1 MMPAAVAT
9 KPRIRVPAGSAA
21 MPVAR
26 PATSAGF
33 MRSGE
38 GFRERSPTFAGWH
51 PALREISDDV
61 KQAWRLGTARAVDSI
76 QNSGWLAGAVD
87 KSMAA
92 VCGVG
97 LRLNCKP
104 DMSAF
109 NWDED
114 QTSEWA
120 RKVERR
126 FEAWANSPRACD
138 AGARYTLGQL
148 GAQAYR
154 HWLATGEIVATLPY
168 FAHAGSEFETKIK
181 LLPAWRL
188 SERSDFSQNMFQG
201 VRLNAVGAPTGYLFR
216 VRTPFYD
223 TGELELVA
231 NDVYGRPVVMH
242 IFDGEPEQYRGITGF
257 VPVLKVTRQFDQ
269 LSDATLTAAIV
280 QAIFAA
286 TFKSTAAPEDALD
299 ALRSDGE
306 QSGKE
311 FENLLTQKAGWY
323 EKTDLN
329 LGVNGKI
336 AHLFPGDELSFLRS
350 EHPNSTYESF
360 GKFLLR
366 ECTTV
371 CALTAEDFSGDYS
384 GATYSS
390 IRMSGALN
398 WPRVMYRRKHVAG
411 RFMQIGFEA
420 WLEEDIE
427 KGGTPLPGGASAFL
441 KYKDSICRADWRG
454 PPKPQADDLKT
465 AKAHETWKALGVLTD
480 ESICSDNGDDVDDV
494 YEQRAREM
502 KRRKVLGLPEA
513 IIKPD
518 TVGNRLVGQSG
529 NADGAGGG
537 TDNADGTGD
546 NNTGGN

>member
-1 MMPAAVAT
+1 MTPAAA
-9 KPRIRVPAGSAA
+9 KPRIRVPAGSSYTPPALPQGA
-21 MPVAR
+21 PSR
-26 PATSAGF
+26 PAAQSAF
-33 MRSGE
+33 MMRSGPGE
-38 GFRERSPTFAGWH
+38 GFRERSPTFQGWY

-61 KQAWRLGTARAVDSI
+61 RAAWRIGTARTVDSI

-92 VCGVG
+92 VCGTG
-97 LRLNCKP
+97 LRLNAKP

-109 NWDED
+109 GWDDD

-126 FEAWANSPRACD
+126 FESWANSPRACD

-181 LLPAWRL
+181 LVPAWRL
-188 SERSDFSQNMFQG
+188 SEFSDIQRNIYHG
-201 VRLNAVGAPTGYLFR
+201 VRLNAVGAPVGYLFR
-216 VRTPFYD
+216 VRTPFWE

-242 IFDGEPEQYRGITGF
+242 IFDGEPEQYRGITNF
-257 VPVLKVTRQFDQ
+257 MPVLKVTRQFDQ

-286 TFKSTAAPEDALD
+286 TFKSSSSPEDALD
-299 ALRSDGE
+299 ALRTDGE
-306 QSGKE
+306 QQGKE
-311 FENLLTQKAGWY
+311 FENLLMQKAGWY
-323 EKTDLN
+323 EKTDIN

-336 AHLFPGDELSFLRS
+336 AHLFPGDELAFLRS
-350 EHPNSTYESF
+350 EHPNTTYESF

-411 RFMQIGFEA
+411 RFSQIGYEA

-427 KGGTPLPGGASAFL
+427 KGGTELPGGVEAFL
-441 KYKDSICRADWRG
+441 KFKDSICRSDWRG

-465 AKAHETWKALGVLTD
+465 AKAHETWKAMGVLSD

-502 KRRKVLGLPEA
+502 KRRKQLGLPEA
-513 IIKPD
+513 NILPD
-518 TVGNRLVGQSG
+518 PVGNRLVSEPG
-529 NADGAGGG
+529 NVDQPGSAP
-537 TDNADGTGD
+537 
-546 NNTGGN
+546 NND